1 MPDPTP
7 ATTTSPFKSILDW
20 SATWPDWQRDALRR
34 IVTSGPL
41 NAEALKELAAICR
54 AKHGLL
60 PATGTAPTAV
70 PLTDAHTPGGADGT
84 VSVSLSKLSGLQNV
98 GRLPNDQEIVFGN
111 APGLTVIYGENG
123 AGKSGYARVIKKA
136 CRARGT
142 PQDIKPDAFAAGAAG
157 PAKAKIGCR
166 VGTVDTPVDWTD
178 GSAADPRLGN
188 IFVFDSFSA
197 RVHVGE
203 DGPACF
209 KPRGLDVLPELAK
222 ACDTIKA
229 DLQSEIDAEYK
240 KIKDARDGWGRNG
253 STAVAKLVTAID
265 ASTDPASVETA
276 AVFSDND
283 EKRLN
288 EIIATLSTDPKV
300 KAADTTAAAK
310 RIRTFAEAAKNR
322 TTSVD
327 DTAMQNLG
335 DAIKDA
341 ETTAKAATAA
351 SGPELRTGDLPWGSN
366 DEWRELWKAAQNFS
380 ETSAYPGKAF
390 PVTEADAKCVLCQQ
404 TLQPDAIERY
414 ARFNKFVADETR
426 KQAEAAK
433 AKVTALKPG
442 VDSLLAIGTDAAGI
456 KADLDR
462 EAAGTFAVVE
472 AFAKAVDARIA
483 HAQKC
488 LKDGTWTDAPAMP
501 ASPCAAL
508 VTLAATL
515 DQRAKEEEAAADPKK
530 KQELEKERD
539 ELTDKKWLA
548 GKKDEVKA
556 QIARYIHAATL
567 KKCQEDCASRPVSD
581 KAKELDK
588 LHVTEAFCK
597 AFASERDA
605 LGLKTLPVSLS
616 AVRVAKGESQFAVV
630 VDGAASANV
639 EDIAS
644 EGEHRCIA
652 LAAFMAELSQASH
665 KSALVFDDPVS
676 SLDHKRREEIAK
688 RLVQEAKHRQ
698 VIVFTHDLAF
708 VCDLEDA
715 TAGGRNAIHCQHIEW
730 RAGRPGS
737 VASGL
742 IWDAMSTDQQL
753 KNLRERIGRAEKV
766 KREGSDSEYK
776 KEVDPIVDDMRAACE
791 RVIEDVF
798 LGDLL
803 KRHSS
808 QIKVGHVDRVAKV
821 KAEDWLAIK
830 RIWAECSDATPGH
843 ANAKSGP
850 HKVPEPAT
858 LSEWMK
864 ALEKTVEAVKNA
876 RKPGGGAA
884 MTEPKPAPA
893 PAPHT

>member
-7 ATTTSPFKSILDW
+7 AATTSPFKSILDW

-70 PLTDAHTPGGADGT
+70 PLTAAHTPGGADGT

-98 GRLPNDQEIVFGN
+98 GRLPNDQEIVFGK

-157 PAKAKIGCR
+157 PAKARIDCR
-166 VGTVDTPVDWTD
+166 IGTVDIPVDWTD
-178 GSAADPRLGN
+178 DSTADPRLGN

-209 KPRGLDVLPELAK
+209 KPRGLDVLPELVK
-222 ACDTIKA
+222 ACDKIKA
-229 DLQSEIDAEYK
+229 DLQKDFDATVAENTQT
-240 KIKDARDGWGRNG
+240 AQGWKYSA
-253 STAVAKLVTAID
+253 STAVGKLINAIGVTTKPEAVD
-265 ASTDPASVETA
+265 AA
-276 AVFSDND
+276 AVFTDAD
-283 EKRLN
+283 EKRLS
-288 EIIATLSTDPKV
+288 EITAMLSTDPSL

-310 RIRTFAEAAKNR
+310 RIRTFAENAKNR
-322 TTSVD
+322 AASVD
-327 DTAMQNLG
+327 DTAMQGLG
-335 DAIKDA
+335 DAIKEA
-341 ETTAKAATAA
+341 ETTAKAAKAA
-351 SGPELRTGDLPWGSN
+351 TGPELKGTDLSGSCN
-366 DEWRELWKAAQNFS
+366 DVWLKLWDAAKAFS
-380 ETSAYPGKAF
+380 VAYAYPDKSF
-390 PVTEADAKCVLCQQ
+390 PVTEEGAKCVLCQQ
-404 TLQPDAIERY
+404 PLQPEAIDRY

-426 KQAEAAK
+426 KQANAAK

-442 VDSLLAIGTDAAGI
+442 VDSLCAIGTLATNI

-462 EAAGTFAVVE
+462 EAAGTFAAVE
-472 AFAKAVDARIA
+472 AFAKAVDMRIT

-488 LKDGTWTDAPAMP
+488 LNDGTWTDAPALP
-501 ASPCAAL
+501 SSPNADLVAL
-508 VTLAATL
+508 ANAL
-515 DQRAKEEEAAADPKK
+515 DKRAMEEDAAADPKK

-539 ELTDKKWLA
+539 ELADKKWLA
-548 GKKDEVKA
+548 GKKDEVKS
-556 QIARYIHAATL
+556 QIARHIHAAKL
-567 KKCQEDCASRPVSD
+567 KKCQVDCASRPVSD

-616 AVRVAKGESQFAVV
+616 PVRVAKGESQFAVV
-630 VDGAASANV
+630 VDGAASVNV

-676 SLDHKRREEIAK
+676 SLDHARRGKVAK
-688 RLVQEAKHRQ
+688 RLVKEASERQ
-698 VIVFTHDLAF
+698 VVVFTHDIVFLCELFDAT
-708 VCDLEDA
+708 EDA
-715 TAGGRNAIHCQHIEW
+715 ASPVQYMHLCWNGDK
-730 RAGRPGS
+730 PGFCEP
-737 VASGL
+737 GL
-742 IWDAMSTDQQL
+742 PWDWKKYT
-753 KNLRERIGRAEKV
+753 ERI
-766 KREGSDSEYK
+766 D
-776 KEVDPIVDDMRAACE
+776 
-791 RVIEDVF
+791 
-798 LGDLL
+798 
-803 KRHSS
+803 
-808 QIKVGHVDRVAKV
+808 
-821 KAEDWLAIK
+821 
-830 RIWAECSDATPGH
+830 
-843 ANAKSGP
+843 
-850 HKVPEPAT
+850 
-858 LSEWMK
+858 
-864 ALEKTVEAVKNA
+864 ALEKEQRRIAASWSAVPNPSNVADIRLAYTHLSATLERIVQDVILNGVIGRYRDWVRVEKLDDVAGFTTEECAEVLRIDKKCSGITCRHDPAAARGAPVPDPREFLQDLDALKSLVDQVKVRRRVA
-876 RKPGGGAA
+876 PKSGGAKS
-884 MTEPKPAPA
+884 T
-893 PAPHT
+893 TF